1 MHFDGRIE
9 KRDPIEVPMY
19 IESLNERR
27 VAEKTV
33 AADISAHGA
42 QVATLWRWQ
51 AGEQVLVVPLKG
63 ETQLPARV
71 VYCRARADGTFCV
84 GLHFR
89 GHAIDWEEWP
99 RG

>member
-1 MHFDGRIE
+1 MHYDGRSE

-27 VAEKTV
+27 VAERTV

-42 QVATLWRWQ
+42 QVATQWRRQ
-51 AGEQVLVVPLKG
+51 AGEQILVAPLKG
-63 ETQLPARV
+63 EIQLPARV
-71 VYCRARADGTFCV
+71 VYCRAGADGSFCV

-89 GHAIDWEEWP
+89 GHAVDWDEWP

>member
-9 KRDPIEVPMY
+9 KRDPTEVPMY

-27 VAEKTV
+27 VAEKTL

-42 QVATLWRWQ
+42 QVATQWRWQ

-63 ETQLPARV
+63 EAQLPAQV
-71 VYCRARADGTFCV
+71 VYCRALANGTFCV

-89 GHAIDWEEWP
+89 GRAINWDDWP